1 MKRKKHSLAEKS
13 YLGVQS
19 KNRESWLGGKTSKA
33 AAVKRCITQ
42 VQFGCNRKSSPNPF
56 RDNQRCRPSHHLGRT
71 QDVGSLGMTN
81 FTHNTPQKCK
91 DLLICNSC
99 CYRVFNFDFT
109 NLLNSF
115 KPFGL
120 RKMTSQYRVCS
131 AKFFA
136 VDPLLVWLKCF
147 FDVDFFSYLWRWP
160 IRNVKSLES
169 IWKRRELWMLWPKVN
184 F

>member
-1 MKRKKHSLAEKS
+1 MKRKKHYLAEKS

-56 RDNQRCRPSHHLGRT
+56 RGNQRCRPSRHLGRT
-71 QDVGSLGMTN
+71 QDVGSLGMTD

-99 CYRVFNFDFT
+99 CYRVFYFDFT

-120 RKMTSQYRVCS
+120 RKMTSQYRVADS
-131 AKFFA
+131 KREEFRKYLEKAGVMDALTKVLVNLYEEPEKPA
-136 VDPLLVWLKCF
+136 NALEYPL
-147 FDVDFFSYLWRWP
+147 
-160 IRNVKSLES
+160 
-169 IWKRRELWMLWPKVN
+169 
-184 F
+184 

>member
-1 MKRKKHSLAEKS
+1 MKRKKHYLAEKS

-56 RDNQRCRPSHHLGRT
+56 RGNQRCRPSRHLGRT

-99 CYRVFNFDFT
+99 CYRVFYFDFT

>member
-1 MKRKKHSLAEKS
+1 MSE
-13 YLGVQS
+13 
-19 KNRESWLGGKTSKA
+19 A

-81 FTHNTPQKCK
+81 FTHNTPQKCT

-120 RKMTSQYRVCS
+120 RKMTSQYRVCC
-131 AKFFA
+131 ADFFA
-136 VDPLLVWLKCF
+136 VDPLLV
-147 FDVDFFSYLWRWP
+147 
-160 IRNVKSLES
+160 
-169 IWKRRELWMLWPKVN
+169 
-184 F
+184 

>member
-1 MKRKKHSLAEKS
+1 MKRKKHYLAEKS

-56 RDNQRCRPSHHLGRT
+56 RGNQRCRPSRHLGRT
-71 QDVGSLGMTN
+71 QDVEWLTLPIIHLKSVR
-81 FTHNTPQKCK
+81 
-91 DLLICNSC
+91 ICWFVILVATEFF
-99 CYRVFNFDFT
+99 YFDFT